1 MSLSAAPQRFEQQ
14 REAPEP
20 FEAPQP
26 FAPARP
32 PEGDQS
38 FDNGSAYSAP
48 TDSGRA
54 YVQVGIFRDRSNAER
69 LRRELGSLGPVEVA
83 PLQVGD
89 GAQVYRVR
97 VGPFSQGDAS
107 RAQSRIATY
116 GVANT
121 AIVAD

>member
-1 MSLSAAPQRFEQQ
+1 MSLTA
-14 REAPEP
+14 APEP

-26 FAPARP
+26 FAPAQ
-32 PEGDQS
+32 QS
-38 FDNGSAYSAP
+38 ADNGDAYQPDSAYGTSSGDASYS
-48 TDSGRA
+48 SGRA

-69 LRRELGSLGPVEVA
+69 LRRELGSLGPVEVT
-83 PLQVGD
+83 PLQGGN

-97 VGPFSQGDAS
+97 VGPFSQGEVS

-121 AIVAD
+121 AIVMD